1 MTTGQRVT
9 FEYHGNGYIFTVNQA
24 TVEGQEKS
32 KGIERG
38 MITAET
44 YIIFEA
50 SNSSGIKVTCIAL
63 AVCLVALFPLLI
75 LLGFLML
82 TR

>member
-24 TVEGQEKS
+24 VIEGQEKS

-38 MITAET
+38 IIAAET

-50 SNSSGIKVTCIAL
+50 PNSSGIKVIFHCPCSMPRC
-63 AVCLVALFPLLI
+63 VFSFPD
-75 LLGFLML
+75 FA
-82 TR
+82 